1 MLKSIIKG
9 FSLLEL
15 VVVLAVMG
23 TLAAV
28 AVPAFNAVTDNSS
41 DGALQSSA
49 DGISKQANSNAQ
61 SDSDNPGRG
70 PLATD
75 FGTDAELT
83 ANGATRSGSIVTV
96 WGQKDQCITISIAAG
111 VDGVEG
117 NSDDVIST
125 SKVGVSS
132 VVVDN
137 QATVCT
143 IS

>member
-28 AVPAFNAVTDNSS
+28 AVPAYNAVTDNSS

-49 DGISKQANSNAQ
+49 DSISKQANSNAQ
-61 SDSDNPGRG
+61 SDSANPGRG
-70 PLATD
+70 PVAAD
-75 FGTDAELT
+75 FGTDAELE
-83 ANGATRSGSIVTV
+83 ANGATRSGSTVTV
-96 WGQKDQCITISIAAG
+96 WGQKDQCIQISIGNG
-111 VDGVEG
+111 VDGVAG
-117 NSDDVIST
+117 TSDDVIST
-125 SKVGVSS
+125 SAVGTSS
-132 VVVDN
+132 VVVDG

-143 IS
+143 L